1 MHTVHP
7 IDAEIVQR
15 SDGEH
20 VSEDTAWRFTLSAG
34 MCMMFPVRDAVS
46 QCGRRHCSLMTEEP
60 ETHVSRMS
68 ELEGD

>member
-46 QCGRRHCSLMTEEP
+46 
-60 ETHVSRMS
+60 V
-68 ELEGD
+68 EGDIAL